1 MPPLHGGGRGVRTTL
16 RTLAFAVAA
25 AALVLDQVTKE
36 WLLRLMAENPGG
48 IRVTSF
54 FDLVMVWNRGVSFG
68 LFNSGDADAQRWI
81 LIALSLVIVAVLVVW
96 LWRANT
102 PLLAVAIGLVI
113 GGAIGNVVDR
123 LRFGAVADFLSFH
136 LGEYYWPAFNVADA
150 AIVCGV
156 GLLLLDSLW
165 PAAGKR

>member
-1 MPPLHGGGRGVRTTL
+1 MKTRV

-25 AALVLDQVTKE
+25 AAVLLDQVTKQ
-36 WLLRLMAENPGG
+36 WLLRLMADNPAG
-48 IRVTSF
+48 IRVAPF

-68 LFNSGDADAQRWI
+68 LFNTGDADAQRWI
-81 LIALSLVIVAVLVVW
+81 LIALSAIIVAVLVAW
-96 LWRANT
+96 LWRASK
-102 PLLAVAIGLVI
+102 PLLAVAMGLVI

-136 LGEYYWPAFNVADA
+136 LGGYYWPAFNVADA

-165 PAAGKR
+165 PVAGKR